1 MLNVIPDTRLIKMTP
16 VMYTVI
22 AWVFFFFFTISLL
35 LLIIHIFKGYKFKYE
50 YITDSKDA
58 KFMHFFL

>member
-1 MLNVIPDTRLIKMTP
+1 MLNVIPDTGLIKMTP
-16 VMYTVI
+16 VMYTVL
-22 AWVFFFFFTISLL
+22 AWVFFTISLL

-50 YITDSKDA
+50 YITDLKDA